1 MGKTHLSGLSISGTG
16 DGSGTSLGAVDAGAL
31 TGSTLSL
38 SGALTGA
45 LVTSSG
51 LSMVGSGQISLRT
64 VANASSLGTTEL
76 GVVFQAS
83 GVSLIYRSD
92 DTAYTVGA
100 SAVSA
105 AL

>member
-1 MGKTHLSGLSISGTG
+1 MGITHFSGLSVT
-16 DGSGTSLGAVDAGAL
+16 SGTSFSAVDAGL
-31 TGSTLSL
+31 I
-38 SGALTGA
+38 
-45 LVTSSG
+45 TSSG
-51 LSMVGSGQISLRT
+51 ISMLGAGQISLRT

-76 GVVFQAS
+76 GIVFQAS

-100 SAVSA
+100 SAVSV